1 MPQNYVLS
9 FVHQIKLLG
18 SELFSVNRY
27 SFQEDPQDSVSLLF
41 KLDDNPEAAVKG
53 FSRCIIIQLC
63 DLKVGK
69 DATCWGGS
77 LLDMHFD
84 KKSCCCCCFSKL
96 GAEEEIS
103 FQA

>member
-1 MPQNYVLS
+1 M
-9 FVHQIKLLG
+9 
-18 SELFSVNRY
+18 
-27 SFQEDPQDSVSLLF
+27 
-41 KLDDNPEAAVKG
+41 KG

-77 LLDMHFD
+77 LIDMHFE
-84 KKSCCCCCFSKL
+84 KKVCFFFSKL

>member
-1 MPQNYVLS
+1 M
-9 FVHQIKLLG
+9 
-18 SELFSVNRY
+18 
-27 SFQEDPQDSVSLLF
+27 LF

-77 LLDMHFD
+77 LIDMHFEKKVFFFFFFFPSWVPK
-84 KKSCCCCCFSKL
+84 KKSVSKHEKDL
-96 GAEEEIS
+96 TWHWWLEDVEGSTPVRVWAAS
-103 FQA
+103 